1 MKMSSRRFIN
11 KPRKYHSMDLTPL
24 IDVVF
29 LLLIFFMVATNF
41 SKFSSMDIKVP
52 KSTVENKNTA
62 IETIEVLLNSNKI
75 LNIRITTNGIV
86 ENQEVVENNLNQKI
100 TDLLKASNNKNIIL
114 IADEVLDYGYII
126 KVMSILKEAGVE
138 GISLKTEN

>member
-1 MKMSSRRFIN
+1 MSSRRFIN

-52 KSTVENKNTA
+52 KSNVENKNTT
-62 IETIEVLLNSNKI
+62 IETIEVLLNSKKI
-75 LNIRITTNGIV
+75 LNIRITTNGFV

-100 TDLLKASNNKNIIL
+100 NNLLKASNNKNIIL

>member
-1 MKMSSRRFIN
+1 MSSRRFMN

>member
-1 MKMSSRRFIN
+1 MSSRRFMN

-86 ENQEVVENNLNQKI
+86 ENQEVLENNLNQKI
-100 TDLLKASNNKNIIL
+100 NDLLKASNNKNIIL

>member
-1 MKMSSRRFIN
+1 MSSRRFMN

-75 LNIRITTNGIV
+75 LNIRITTNGTI

-100 TDLLKASNNKNIIL
+100 NDLLKASNSKNIIL

>member
-1 MKMSSRRFIN
+1 MSSRRFIN

-52 KSTVENKNTA
+52 KSNVENKNTA

-100 TDLLKASNNKNIIL
+100 NDLLKASNNKNIIL

>member
-1 MKMSSRRFIN
+1 MSSRRFIN

-86 ENQEVVENNLNQKI
+86 ENQENVENNLNQKI
-100 TDLLKASNNKNIIL
+100 NDLLKASNNKNIIL

>member
-1 MKMSSRRFIN
+1 MSSRRFIN

-62 IETIEVLLNSNKI
+62 IETIEVLLNSNKT
-75 LNIRITTNGIV
+75 LNIRITTNGFV

>member
-1 MKMSSRRFIN
+1 MSSRRFIN

-86 ENQEVVENNLNQKI
+86 KNQEVVENNLNQKI

>member
-1 MKMSSRRFIN
+1 MSSRRFIN

-52 KSTVENKNTA
+52 KSNVENKNTT

-100 TDLLKASNNKNIIL
+100 NDLLKASNNKNIIL

>member
-1 MKMSSRRFIN
+1 MSSRRFIN

-62 IETIEVLLNSNKI
+62 IETIEVLLNSKKI
-75 LNIRITTNGIV
+75 LNIRITTNGFV

>member
-1 MKMSSRRFIN
+1 MSSRRFIN

-75 LNIRITTNGIV
+75 LNIRITTNGFV

-100 TDLLKASNNKNIIL
+100 NDLLKASNNKNIIL

>member
-1 MKMSSRRFIN
+1 MN

-75 LNIRITTNGIV
+75 LNIRITTNGFV

-100 TDLLKASNNKNIIL
+100 NDLLKASNSKNIIL

>member
-1 MKMSSRRFIN
+1 MSSRRFIN

-86 ENQEVVENNLNQKI
+86 ENQEVLENNLNQKI
-100 TDLLKASNNKNIIL
+100 NDLLKASNSKNIIL

>member
-1 MKMSSRRFIN
+1 MN

-100 TDLLKASNNKNIIL
+100 NDLLKASNNKNIIL
-114 IADEVLDYGYII
+114 IADEVLDYGYIV

>member
-1 MKMSSRRFIN
+1 MSSRRFMN

-100 TDLLKASNNKNIIL
+100 NDLLKASNNKNIIL

>member
-1 MKMSSRRFIN
+1 MSSRRFMN

-62 IETIEVLLNSNKI
+62 IETIEVLLNSKKI
-75 LNIRITTNGIV
+75 LNIRITTNGFV

-100 TDLLKASNNKNIIL
+100 TDLLKVSNNKNIIL

>member
-1 MKMSSRRFIN
+1 MSSRRFII

-100 TDLLKASNNKNIIL
+100 NDLLKASNNKNIIL

>member
-1 MKMSSRRFIN
+1 MSSRRFIN

>member
-1 MKMSSRRFIN
+1 MSSRRFIN

-86 ENQEVVENNLNQKI
+86 ENQEVLENNLNQKI
-100 TDLLKASNNKNIIL
+100 NDLLKVSNNKNIIL

>member
-1 MKMSSRRFIN
+1 MSSRRFIN

-100 TDLLKASNNKNIIL
+100 TDLLKVSNNKNIIL

-138 GISLKTEN
+138 GISMKTEN

>member
-1 MKMSSRRFIN
+1 MN

-75 LNIRITTNGIV
+75 LNIRITTNGTI

-100 TDLLKASNNKNIIL
+100 NDLLKASNSKNIIL

>member
-1 MKMSSRRFIN
+1 MSSRRFMN

-86 ENQEVVENNLNQKI
+86 ENQEVLENNLNQKI
-100 TDLLKASNNKNIIL
+100 NDLLKASNNKNIIL
-114 IADEVLDYGYII
+114 IADEVLDYGYTI

-138 GISLKTEN
+138 GISLKTKN

>member
-1 MKMSSRRFIN
+1 MN

-86 ENQEVVENNLNQKI
+86 ENQEVLENNLNQKI
-100 TDLLKASNNKNIIL
+100 NDLLKASNNKNIIL
-114 IADEVLDYGYII
+114 IADEVLDYGYTI

-138 GISLKTEN
+138 GISLKTKN

>member
-1 MKMSSRRFIN
+1 MSSRRFMN

-62 IETIEVLLNSNKI
+62 IETIEVLLNSKKI
-75 LNIRITTNGIV
+75 LNIRITTNGFV

-100 TDLLKASNNKNIIL
+100 NDLLKASNNKNIIL

>member
-1 MKMSSRRFIN
+1 MSSRRFIN

-52 KSTVENKNTA
+52 KSNVENKNTT
-62 IETIEVLLNSNKI
+62 IETIEVLLNSKKI
-75 LNIRITTNGIV
+75 LNIRITTNGTI

-100 TDLLKASNNKNIIL
+100 NDLLKASNNKNIIL

>member
-1 MKMSSRRFIN
+1 MSSRRFIN

-62 IETIEVLLNSNKI
+62 IETIEVLLNSNKT
-75 LNIRITTNGIV
+75 LNIRITTNGFV

-100 TDLLKASNNKNIIL
+100 NDLLKASNSKNIIL

>member
-1 MKMSSRRFIN
+1 
-11 KPRKYHSMDLTPL
+11 
-24 IDVVF
+24 
-29 LLLIFFMVATNF
+29 MVATNF

-75 LNIRITTNGIV
+75 LNIRITTNGFV

-100 TDLLKASNNKNIIL
+100 TDLLKANNNKNIIL

>member
-1 MKMSSRRFIN
+1 MSSRRFII

-52 KSTVENKNTA
+52 NSTVENKNTA

-86 ENQEVVENNLNQKI
+86 KNQEVLENNLNQKI

>member
-1 MKMSSRRFIN
+1 MSSSRFIN

-86 ENQEVVENNLNQKI
+86 ENQEVLENNLNQKI
-100 TDLLKASNNKNIIL
+100 NDLLKASNNKNIIL

>member
-1 MKMSSRRFIN
+1 MN

-75 LNIRITTNGIV
+75 LNIRITTNGFV

-100 TDLLKASNNKNIIL
+100 TDLLKVSNNKNIIL

>member
-11 KPRKYHSMDLTPL
+11 KSRKYNSMDLTPL
-24 IDVVF
+24 IAVVF
-29 LLLIFFMVATNF
+29 LLLRFFSAATNF

-100 TDLLKASNNKNIIL
+100 NDLLKASNSKNIIF

-126 KVMSILKEAGVE
+126 KVMSILKEEGVE

>member
-1 MKMSSRRFIN
+1 MCSRRFID

-62 IETIEVLLNSNKI
+62 IETIEVLLNSNKT
-75 LNIRITTNGIV
+75 LNIRITTNGFV

-100 TDLLKASNNKNIIL
+100 NDLLKASNNKNIIL

>member
-1 MKMSSRRFIN
+1 MN

-86 ENQEVVENNLNQKI
+86 ENQEVLENNLNQKI
-100 TDLLKASNNKNIIL
+100 NDLLKASNNKNIIL

>member
-1 MKMSSRRFIN
+1 MSSRRFIN

-52 KSTVENKNTA
+52 KSPVENKNTA
-62 IETIEVLLNSNKI
+62 IETIEVLLNSNKT
-75 LNIRITTNGIV
+75 LNIRITTNGFV

-100 TDLLKASNNKNIIL
+100 NDLLKASNNKNIIL

>member
-1 MKMSSRRFIN
+1 MN

-62 IETIEVLLNSNKI
+62 IETIEVLLNSNKT
-75 LNIRITTNGIV
+75 LNIRITTNGFV

-100 TDLLKASNNKNIIL
+100 NDLLKASNNKNIIL

>member
-1 MKMSSRRFIN
+1 MN

-75 LNIRITTNGIV
+75 LNIRITTNGIL
-86 ENQEVVENNLNQKI
+86 ENQEVAENNLNQKI
-100 TDLLKASNNKNIIL
+100 NDLLKASNNKNIIL

>member
-1 MKMSSRRFIN
+1 MSSRRFIN

-62 IETIEVLLNSNKI
+62 IETIEVLLNSNKT
-75 LNIRITTNGIV
+75 LNIRITTNGFV

-100 TDLLKASNNKNIIL
+100 NDLLKASNNKNIIL

>member
-1 MKMSSRRFIN
+1 MSSRRFII

-52 KSTVENKNTA
+52 NSTVENKNTA

-100 TDLLKASNNKNIIL
+100 NDLLKASNNKNIIL

>member
-1 MKMSSRRFIN
+1 MSSRRFIN

-75 LNIRITTNGIV
+75 LNIRITTNGTI

-100 TDLLKASNNKNIIL
+100 NDLLKASNSKNIIL

>member
-1 MKMSSRRFIN
+1 MSSRRFIN

-100 TDLLKASNNKNIIL
+100 NDLLKASNNKNIIL

-126 KVMSILKEAGVE
+126 KVMSILKEAGVV